1 MLKPALAVFI
11 GGGVGSLLRWLIS
24 VRFNAVVSGFFWGT
38 FVSNAAACLLFGIF
52 FALFR
57 ETKYN
62 AFVSPLLLAGFCG
75 GFSTFSAFTGEF
87 LWLVK
92 ADRFGAAFG
101 YAAGSLVVCLGALW
115 VGMKLVKLF

>member
-1 MLKPALAVFI
+1 MLKSALAVFI
-11 GGGVGSLLRWLIS
+11 GGGVGSLLRWLLS

-38 FVSNAAACLLFGIF
+38 FISNAAACLLFGIV

-57 ETKYN
+57 ETKHDVWAN
-62 AFVSPLLLAGFCG
+62 PLLLVGFCG

-87 LWLVK
+87 LFLLK

-101 YAAGSLVVCLGALW
+101 YATGSFLVCLAALW
-115 VGMKLVKLF
+115 VGMRLVRLF

>member
-11 GGGVGSLLRWLIS
+11 GGGVGSLLRWLLS
-24 VRFNAVVSGFFWGT
+24 VRFNVAVSGFFWGT
-38 FVSNAAACLLFGIF
+38 FVSNAAACFLFGIF

-62 AFVSPLLLAGFCG
+62 AFVNPLLLAGFCG

-87 LWLVK
+87 LWLLK
-92 ADRFGAAFG
+92 ADRFWAAFG
-101 YAAGSLVVCLGALW
+101 YAAGSFVVCLGALW
-115 VGMKLVKLF
+115 VGMKLLKLF